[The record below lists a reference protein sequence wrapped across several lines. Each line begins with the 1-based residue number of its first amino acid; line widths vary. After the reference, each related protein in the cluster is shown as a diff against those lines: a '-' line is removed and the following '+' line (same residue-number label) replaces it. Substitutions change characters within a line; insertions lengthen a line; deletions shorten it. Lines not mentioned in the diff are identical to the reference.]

1 MVDRPQAVILA
12 AGLGTRLGGLTEACP
27 KCLLDV
33 GGRPLIAHS
42 LDNLA
47 AAGFDEALVVTGFRA
62 GDIER
67 TIGTHHGRMAVR
79 YVHNPDYA
87 ATGSVVSL
95 LVGATAIDAGPLLIL
110 ESDILYHPDFIA
122 VARVADRNL
131 MLVADPTGSGD
142 EVYVATDSAGRLAHL
157 GKQVPRAV
165 RRNSLGEFAG
175 ITRLDRAFLGRYC
188 QAAGRL
194 VKHAAAS
201 GHYEELVFDL
211 AGAEMPV
218 FARHCP
224 GLPWTEVD
232 TAADLARAREQVF
245 PALETVA

>member
-1 MVDRPQAVILA
+1 MTRPQAVILA

-33 GGRPLIAHS
+33 GGRPLIVHS

-47 AAGFDEALVVTGFRA
+47 AAGFDDALIVTGFRA

-67 TIGTHHGRMAVR
+67 TVGSRHGGMAIR
-79 YVHNPDYA
+79 YVHNPAYA
-87 ATGSVVSL
+87 ETGSVVSL
-95 LVGATAIDAGPLLIL
+95 LVGAKAVEEGPLLIL

-122 VARVADRNL
+122 AVLAADGNT

-142 EVYVATDSAGRLAHL
+142 EVYIAADPAGRLTHL
-157 GKQVPRAV
+157 GKKVPRAV
-165 RRNSLGEFAG
+165 RRDSLGEFAG
-175 ITRLDRAFLGRYC
+175 ITRLDRAFLDRYC
-188 QAAGRL
+188 GAASRL

-201 GHYEELVFDL
+201 GHYEELIFDL
-211 AGAEMPV
+211 AGAEAPV

-232 TAADLARAREQVF
+232 TAADLARARELVF